1 MVGGVWE
8 LGGDPAG
15 SADHGLRLQ
24 AVGFEADALEEFDQD
39 IQCCLEEHWI
49 PQCKVGVIHIKDCE
63 EPSHQLSEFL
73 YPMVLHSLLLHT
85 PKCCWEGCPDL
96 IASARAK

>member
-1 MVGGVWE
+1 MLGGGWE
-8 LGGDPAG
+8 LGADPAG

-49 PQCKVGVIHIKDCE
+49 PRRKVGVIHIEDCKE
-63 EPSHQLSEFL
+63 SSHQFSEFL
-73 YPMVLHSLLLHT
+73 FPMVLCSL
-85 PKCCWEGCPDL
+85 PG
-96 IASARAK
+96 